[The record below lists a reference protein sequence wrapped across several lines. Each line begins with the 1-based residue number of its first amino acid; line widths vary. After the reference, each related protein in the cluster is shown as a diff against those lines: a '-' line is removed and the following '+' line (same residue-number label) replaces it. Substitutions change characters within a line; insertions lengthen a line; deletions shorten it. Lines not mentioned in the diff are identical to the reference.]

1 MICPKVYLLQG
12 STVINAPLVAS
23 SSSPYSVIG
32 TSVHVEGQF
41 DLFCGDWIVRHRT
54 ILKTPR
60 MSIAKHIC
68 GSLLE
73 KVLDMLSSL
82 NKSTDFG
89 TESVN
94 SCYLVNWSP
103 STTSCLKTLIKVW
116 FGTHADYSDISCP
129 VCAHV
134 IDGKLGWR
142 AKFGF
147 HGFAYGV
154 NYDLWCVQSKSPK
167 FVINQVGNFEEYAM
181 LFEEKSTD
189 VGSDR
194 GVTKQVELVQAS
206 WKVPVYTFIQSGQE
220 VLVFVDD
227 IEEKQLRLYNV
238 ALYEEFQSLRQS
250 HLLLIKSV
258 PVCKFKL
265 GLGLIAI
272 CN

>member
-1 MICPKVYLLQG
+1 
-12 STVINAPLVAS
+12 
-23 SSSPYSVIG
+23 
-32 TSVHVEGQF
+32 
-41 DLFCGDWIVRHRT
+41 
-54 ILKTPR
+54 
-60 MSIAKHIC
+60 
-68 GSLLE
+68 
-73 KVLDMLSSL
+73 MLSGL

-89 TESVN
+89 NESVN

-116 FGTHADYSDISCP
+116 FGAHVDYSDISCP

-134 IDGKLGWR
+134 IDGKLEWR
-142 AKFGF
+142 AKFRF

-167 FVINQVGNFEEYAM
+167 FVISKVENFEEYAM
-181 LFEEKSTD
+181 LFEGKYID

-206 WKVPVYTFIQSGQE
+206 GKVPVCYTFIQSGQE

-238 ALYEEFQSLRQS
+238 ALYEEFLSHRQS